1 MGVRNGRLTKS
12 LDRLNEYNL
21 TQSESEEL
29 VMERLTAV
37 VPYELAGMRLDQVLA
52 EVFADYSRTR
62 LQAWLK
68 SGRVTVNGRVLKAK
82 DKLDGGEE
90 VVLEAEDEVVVESE
104 AQDIPLDIVY
114 EDDSLLVVNK
124 PAGLVVHPAVGN
136 WDGTLLNA
144 LLHHEPHLETL
155 PRAGIVHRIDKDT
168 SGLLM
173 IAKTLQAHNS
183 LTQQLQAREITREYL
198 AIARGRMT
206 AGGTIDEPIGRHPT
220 ERKRYAVR
228 QSGKEAVTHYRVLQR
243 FLHHTFIQVMLETGR
258 THQIRVHMAHIRYP
272 LLGDQVYGGRFQ
284 MPKDCG
290 ERLEAELRNFKRQ
303 ALHAAKLGLE
313 HPVTGEYLEWEQPL
327 PEDMAN
333 MLEALADNERR

>member
-12 LDRLNEYNL
+12 LDRSNEYNL

-243 FLHHTFIQVMLETGR
+243 FLRHTFIQVMLETGR